1 MYAATTKTAVTAAIL
16 SAVAEWERI
25 GGERMITMTEAMD
38 IADECGCD
46 VLPVYDACE
55 RLDVKIV

>member
-1 MYAATTKTAVTAAIL
+1 MYSSTTVTAVTAAIL

-25 GGERMITMTEAMD
+25 GGQRAITETEAMD

-46 VLPVYDACE
+46 VLPVYDACK
-55 RLDVKIV
+55 RLGVKIV